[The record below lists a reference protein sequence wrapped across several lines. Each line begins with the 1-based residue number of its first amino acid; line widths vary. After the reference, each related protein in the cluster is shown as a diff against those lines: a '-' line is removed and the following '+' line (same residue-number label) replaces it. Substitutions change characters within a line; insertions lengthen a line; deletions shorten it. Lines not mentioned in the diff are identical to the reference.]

1 MQKNLEKIT
10 SFPCFLVPLYG
21 FFLTDLRLH
30 LHHSES
36 AGNRKKMMI

>member
-1 MQKNLEKIT
+1 LST
-10 SFPCFLVPLYG
+10 FVW

-36 AGNRKKMMI
+36 AGYRIKMMIKKNDYENY